1 MGWVQRGSQGPVPVP
16 EGCAGAG
23 GCHHSPLPQ
32 RGTDEDLASL
42 WSRRVPK
49 PSALGRGEHPC
60 GDPTVGIRPRAGAGC
75 GPGDGL
81 PSWRLLAMVPFPPWR
96 DGPIPVL
103 ALPFVVVVLCISPS
117 LLLHK
122 IQARAGGWAR
132 PVAVPARQG
141 WWRAWAVLP
150 HQQSPTEPASSA
162 GQDGSHFVG
171 LEASCSLLW
180 LPALPTL
187 AGALWG

>member
-1 MGWVQRGSQGPVPVP
+1 MHEEAAGWVQRGSQAPVPVP

-49 PSALGRGEHPC
+49 QSALGRGEHPC

-122 IQARAGGWAR
+122 IQARAG
-132 PVAVPARQG
+132 
-141 WWRAWAVLP
+141 
-150 HQQSPTEPASSA
+150 
-162 GQDGSHFVG
+162 VG
-171 LEASCSLLW
+171 LAPWLCQPVRAGGGRGPSSLINRAPQS
-180 LPALPTL
+180 LPAARGRT
-187 AGALWG
+187 GAIL